1 MWCQRKKKKKLLL
14 ETGEPHHMQSRVSES
29 ITCKYCSKA
38 MANSVFL
45 FWKQIF
51 SDSWCFLIVRVI
63 TFPLP
68 AVVTTEKNGPSNPSQ
83 SIRTYHAFIYSL
95 LNLLKCVIINYIY
108 LCRNMKTRKKN
119 NLKVTPLC
127 LFCSFYSIRRIFLAL
142 RVGHTAVERMERFL
156 NSCWIDDEI

>member
-1 MWCQRKKKKKLLL
+1 MSEKKKKKKLLL
-14 ETGEPHHMQSRVSES
+14 ETGEPHQIQSHVSES

-95 LNLLKCVIINYIY
+95 SNLLKCVIINYIY
-108 LCRNMKTRKKN
+108 LCRNMKTRKK
-119 NLKVTPLC
+119 KQFKGDAS
-127 LFCSFYSIRRIFLAL
+127 LFILIVLQYQENISGSAGRPYCSGEDGKIS
-142 RVGHTAVERMERFL
+142 E
-156 NSCWIDDEI
+156 